1 LREYTI
7 KAKAVKAWRLF
18 DNRLTILLS
27 SLSQTTLS
35 IVFFTTYTKRGFIP
49 IFDLTITYHNME
61 TPKSTLIQPLPVLI
75 GATAQDMLNTFAN
88 TPANDL
94 NRVPFEGSWTAG
106 QLAEHIRLSLSSG
119 IGLINGNTQ
128 ATDRVPDKYVQAV
141 KDLFLNFDLKFKAA
155 PIITPEDKDYDKEA
169 LTKELRGHFN
179 DLINLA
185 QTKDLTDTCL
195 AAEFYGIGY
204 LTGLEWAYQGVY
216 HVQRH
221 IQQLKNIQAQLEVN

>member
-1 LREYTI
+1 ME
-7 KAKAVKAWRLF
+7 
-18 DNRLTILLS
+18 
-27 SLSQTTLS
+27 SQKS
-35 IVFFTTYTKRGFIP
+35 I
-49 IFDLTITYHNME
+49 
-61 TPKSTLIQPLPVLI
+61 LIQPLPVLI

-88 TPANDL
+88 TPVQDL
-94 NRVPFEGSWTAG
+94 NRVPFDGSWTAG

-155 PIITPEDKDYDKEA
+155 PIITPANKDYEKET
-169 LTKELRGHFN
+169 LTNQLKNHFN

-204 LTGLEWAYQGVY
+204 LTGLEWAYQQVY

-221 IQQLKNIQAQLEVN
+221 IRQLKGIQASLEVN